1 MGRWRLHER
10 ARRKS
15 RAVRLRSD
23 PAPGAN
29 GLSAAARPKAAR
41 GRGGEQ
47 GHGASHVTAGL
58 TTKYK
63 YLKYRP
69 LGRRRWTLRRP
80 GLQRLHTN
88 FLSRYQDFTRWIWR
102 PPAPLLENPWGR
114 SAST

>member
-1 MGRWRLHER
+1 M
-10 ARRKS
+10 
-15 RAVRLRSD
+15 RLRSD

-63 YLKYRP
+63 YLNCLFNLCVDEK
-69 LGRRRWTLRRP
+69 LHFRRAILR
-80 GLQRLHTN
+80 QWAVAN
-88 FLSRYQDFTRWIWR
+88 WI
-102 PPAPLLENPWGR
+102 GTK
-114 SAST
+114 SI